1 MSKPRKKYRPRWV
14 AKPVTLQL
22 AFQGVA
28 YLSKYDQAAR
38 VAPVREAVA
47 FIAQG
52 KAAKEH
58 WSAIF
63 DAMNMLEQFNQ
74 MPQVMKGGRDY
85 IESMQTVI
93 VGILDRAKEGKRALY
108 PSELEDLRGFADL
121 WADVL
126 TTVTHRDYYVCETK
140 THQRL
145 VQVIRTGK
153 GVKVLEA
160 A

>member
-1 MSKPRKKYRPRWV
+1 MSKPRKKYRP
-14 AKPVTLQL
+14 KPVKTCTIQL
-22 AFQGVA
+22 AAQGRA
-28 YLSKYDQAAR
+28 LLSKEDQEAKA
-38 VAPVREAVA
+38 APVREAVA

-52 KAAKEH
+52 KGAKAH

-63 DAMNMLEQFNQ
+63 DAVNMIEQFNQ
-74 MPQVMKGGRDY
+74 MPQGMTGARDY
-85 IESMQTVI
+85 IESMQAVI
-93 VGILDRAKEGKRALY
+93 VAILDRAKEGKRALY
-108 PSELEDLRGFADL
+108 PSELEDLRGFAEL

-126 TTVTHRDYYVCETK
+126 STVTHRDFYVCETK

-153 GVKVLEA
+153 GIKVLEA